1 MTQHKFLVVIYF
13 LAYSV
18 FSVQELEPAAS
29 HKERCHRFHFT
40 LMYTHAGAVVPL
52 LVLVLSWRLAVLVP
66 VVQTEEQRSERGGF
80 AMEVPPSMYEGSS
93 NARDFT
99 TMSGREVLY
108 WALPVSSRFR
118 WHNTSYFPCFYMTIT
133 DTYTHVPYIS
143 NWCTLWLYP
152 AVMNLLNPTWDVATQ
167 KLL

>member
-108 WALPVSSRFR
+108 
-118 WHNTSYFPCFYMTIT
+118 
-133 DTYTHVPYIS
+133 
-143 NWCTLWLYP
+143 
-152 AVMNLLNPTWDVATQ
+152 
-167 KLL
+167 